1 MIKTTT
7 TNTTIA
13 TITPTLELLS
23 SDCEAESVGEL
34 MKVLWTTAVL
44 VASTAAVVVAVVV
57 VVWAL
62 VTVDVLMAEIELVMV
77 NVAIVL
83 VSPTNTS

>member
-34 MKVLWTTAVL
+34 KEVIVCTLVILEQVSLAIMLVSYVVIVVVVLATTAVAVELIAVSVVL
-44 VASTAAVVVAVVV
+44 VTITVAVH
-57 VVWAL
+57 
-62 VTVDVLMAEIELVMV
+62 
-77 NVAIVL
+77 
-83 VSPTNTS
+83 